1 MLSYILKYKNTSL
14 GESNLINFT
23 ISMEENGE
31 KQKLEEEEKRRERK
45 VLSFWLIDSWVC
57 YRVSIYI
64 TISV

>member
-45 VLSFWLIDSWVC
+45 VLSF
-57 YRVSIYI
+57 
-64 TISV
+64 